1 VAQFGIIDMYRL
13 RSELDRLKTEREKL
27 LQLACAA
34 LVLVNDLDSD
44 TYESYEAAELV
55 ADCLNHLPDPVMN
68 EVLGYSRH

>member
-1 VAQFGIIDMYRL
+1 MAQFGIIDMYRL
-13 RSELDRLKTEREKL
+13 RSELDRLKAEREKL
-27 LQLACAA
+27 LQIACAA

-68 EVLGYSRH
+68 EVLGYSRS

>member
-1 VAQFGIIDMYRL
+1 MAQFGIIDMYRL

>member
-1 VAQFGIIDMYRL
+1 MYRL

>member
-1 VAQFGIIDMYRL
+1 MAQFGIIDMYRL
-13 RSELDRLKTEREKL
+13 RSELDRLKTERVKL
-27 LQLACAA
+27 LQIACAA

-68 EVLGYSRH
+68 EVLGYSRS

>member
-1 VAQFGIIDMYRL
+1 MAQFGMIDMYRL

-44 TYESYEAAELV
+44 TFESYEAAELV

-68 EVLGYSRH
+68 EVLGYSRS